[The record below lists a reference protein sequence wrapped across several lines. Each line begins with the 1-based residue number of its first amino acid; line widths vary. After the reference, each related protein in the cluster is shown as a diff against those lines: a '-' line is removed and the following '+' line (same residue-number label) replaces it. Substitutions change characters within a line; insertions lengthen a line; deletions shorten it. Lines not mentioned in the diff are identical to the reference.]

1 VSKQKELTMNWDQ
14 VSGQWKQL
22 KGSVRTKWGKLTD
35 DDVDVVAG
43 NREKLI
49 GKLQERYGFSKER
62 ALQSVDDFIADL

>member
-1 VSKQKELTMNWDQ
+1 MNWDQ

-22 KGSVRTKWGKLTD
+22 KGSVRTRWGKLTD

-49 GKLQERYGFSKER
+49 GKLQERYGLSKER
-62 ALQSVDDFIADL
+62 ALESVDDFIAEL